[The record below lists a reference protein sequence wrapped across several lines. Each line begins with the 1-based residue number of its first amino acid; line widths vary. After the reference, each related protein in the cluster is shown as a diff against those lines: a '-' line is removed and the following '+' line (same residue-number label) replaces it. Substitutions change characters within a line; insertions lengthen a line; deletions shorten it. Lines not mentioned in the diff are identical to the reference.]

1 MRDCIKQNNFKVFR
15 ESLVGSLFC
24 AYICR
29 SEINYIMKKEVTR
42 GRNLSLPIDELI
54 YMAELFF
61 SGTLQTELAE
71 MYGCHLSTVS
81 NHIKKFRKMR
91 RENLLPDY
99 QFNAS
104 AVPPTL
110 HINKVVKDPV
120 TTVKNLKPT
129 VSSPEPTKIDIAKEF
144 LVSNDELLAYGQS
157 LKWSLDIADKLG
169 HRYECFIISEKIRV
183 HGETLEIVQ
192 KILAKLI

>member
-1 MRDCIKQNNFKVFR
+1 
-15 ESLVGSLFC
+15 
-24 AYICR
+24 
-29 SEINYIMKKEVTR
+29 MKKVVTR
-42 GRNLSLPIDELI
+42 GGNLSLPTEELI
-54 YMAELFF
+54 YMSELFF
-61 SGTLQTELAE
+61 SGTPQTELAV
-71 MYGCHLSTVS
+71 MYNCHQSTIS

-104 AVPPTL
+104 VTPPTL
-110 HINKVVKDPV
+110 HINKIVKDPV
-120 TTVKNLKPT
+120 TTTVKNLKPT

-169 HRYECFIISEKIRV
+169 HKYECFIISEKIRV
-183 HGETLEIVQ
+183 HEETLEIVQ

>member
-1 MRDCIKQNNFKVFR
+1 
-15 ESLVGSLFC
+15 
-24 AYICR
+24 
-29 SEINYIMKKEVTR
+29 MKKVVTR
-42 GRNLSLPIDELI
+42 GRNLSLPTEELI
-54 YMAELFF
+54 YMSELFF
-61 SGTLQTELAE
+61 SGTPQTELAE
-71 MYGCHLSTVS
+71 MYGCHQSTIS

-144 LVSNDELLAYGQS
+144 LVSNDELLAYGKD
-157 LKWSLDIADKLG
+157 LEWRWGIADKMG
-169 HRYECFIISEKIRV
+169 HTYERTVLKEKLDA
-183 HGETLEIVQ
+183 HFETLEIVQ

>member
-1 MRDCIKQNNFKVFR
+1 
-15 ESLVGSLFC
+15 
-24 AYICR
+24 
-29 SEINYIMKKEVTR
+29 MKR
-42 GRNLSLPIDELI
+42 GKKFELTLEELI
-54 YMAELFF
+54 YISELHWAGF
-61 SGTLQTELAE
+61 SQKDLGEL
-71 MYGCHLSTVS
+71 YNRTQSSVS
-81 NHIKKFRKMR
+81 LAIKRFKQMKKDG
-91 RENLLPDY
+91 LVPDY
-99 QFNAS
+99 QFDAT
-104 AVPPTL
+104 VTPPTL

-120 TTVKNLKPT
+120 TTTVKNLKPT
-129 VSSPEPTKIDIAKEF
+129 VSSPEPTKINIAKEF